1 MPDMSRPYRQG
12 DSVISA
18 RCLVSEPIPGGVRVE
33 IPVASRGTVTEFDP
47 DGGDR
52 PYVVAFEVGSG
63 GFIEFNV
70 SAMEIG
76 RVTSHPPVVPLIPGG
91 VLASAYAAPRRLMHK
106 PSYKHPHRMC
116 KPLHAMISLE
126 GFIAYGLVLDM
137 QPFLILTFT
146 TVFLAA
152 VYLHQLWHYREF
164 TLVPLVLQGPEPC
177 EHEELV
183 VDPENAW
190 HAAVVDLVT
199 FLLLGSLLVHFTVY
213 RVGGGWP
220 NVPLFVTHIV
230 AAGLVCLIKMTAHLM
245 AAHIYPKTAD

>member
-1 MPDMSRPYRQG
+1 MARPFRQG

-18 RCLVSEPIPGGVRVE
+18 RCLVSEPAFGGVRVE

-76 RVTSHPPVVPLIPGG
+76 RVTSHGPVVPLIPDG
-91 VLASAYAAPRRLMHK
+91 VLAAAYAAPRRLVYK
-106 PSYKHPHRMC
+106 PTHGHPHRLC
-116 KPLHAMISLE
+116 KPLHVMINLE
-126 GFIAYGLVLDM
+126 GFAAYGLVLDM
-137 QPFLILTFT
+137 QPFMLLTFT
-146 TVFLAA
+146 GVFLAA
-152 VYLHQLWHYREF
+152 VYLHQLWRYREF
-164 TLVPLVLQGPEPC
+164 TLVPLVLQGIAPC
-177 EHEELV
+177 EDEELV
-183 VDPENAW
+183 VEPERAW

-213 RVGGGWP
+213 RVSGEWP
-220 NVPLFVTHIV
+220 DVPLFVAHIV
-230 AAGLVCLIKMTAHLM
+230 AAGLMCLIKTVAHDR